1 MKTALFLAFTFLFFG
16 SSIASDE
23 PEAVLDISG
32 QGLRTDADYYVL
44 PVVRGRGGGLTLD
57 SADNETLCP
66 LFVVQEQLEVD
77 TGLPL
82 YFSPVNV
89 EQGVIRESTDLNV
102 IFNASTLCIQGTLWS
117 LVYDEPLQKFVVA
130 AGGAAGNPGRET
142 LNNWFKIEKF
152 DDDYK
157 FIFCPAVCDT
167 CRPVCGDLGVI
178 IVNGIRRLALTD
190 DPLKVM
196 FRRA

>member
-16 SSIASDE
+16 SSVASDGPE
-23 PEAVLDISG
+23 PVLDISG
-32 QGLRTDADYYVL
+32 QELRTGVDYYVL

-57 SADNETLCP
+57 SANNETLCP
-66 LFVVQEQLEVD
+66 LFVVQEQLEVS

-82 YFSPVNV
+82 HFSPVNV

-102 IFNASTLCIQGTLWS
+102 IFNVFTICIQSNVWS
-117 LVYDEPLQKFVVA
+117 LVYDESLQKYVVA
-130 AGGAAGNPGRET
+130 ISGVVGNPGRET

-157 FIFCPAVCDT
+157 LVFCPAVCNI
-167 CRPVCGDLGVI
+167 CRPVCGNLGVFI
-178 IVNGIRRLALTD
+178 DNGVRRLVLTD
-190 DPLKVM
+190 DPLKVV